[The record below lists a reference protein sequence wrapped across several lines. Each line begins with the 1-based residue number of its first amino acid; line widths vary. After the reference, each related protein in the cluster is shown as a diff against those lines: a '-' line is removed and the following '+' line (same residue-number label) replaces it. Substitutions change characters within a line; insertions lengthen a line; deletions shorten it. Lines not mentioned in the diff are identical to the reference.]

1 MSPPPKSKALTRNS
15 TRLTRYA
22 TLSED
27 DAEQALK
34 EIVAVHGKLVDRRG
48 SSSRF
53 CEKSE
58 REVLSKKRRNV

>member
-1 MSPPPKSKALTRNS
+1 MSPPPKSKPLTRNS
-15 TRLTRYA
+15 TRLTRDP

-34 EIVAVHGKLVDRRG
+34 EIVAVQDKLANRRDD
-48 SSSRF
+48 SSRF

-58 REVLSKKRRNV
+58 RKVVSKKRRNV